1 MKILF
6 AAAAAVAFLPAAA
19 LAQSSSA
26 STAAPA
32 TNATGAYGT
41 LGYLGTST
49 QGVDLGAIQGRLGYR
64 FLPWLGIEGEG
75 AFGIK
80 DDKSSQ
86 TVGGVTVD
94 TKVKLRDQEAIYGVG
109 FLPLSDQ
116 FELFGRVGYGHEG
129 AKVSASSASGTT
141 PVTLTQK
148 VAGDSWNFGG
158 GGQWFFDDKNGVRAD
173 YTREE
178 FTPRGAG
185 HADTWAVSFVRKF

>member
-6 AAAAAVAFLPAAA
+6 AAAAAVALLPAAA
-19 LAQSSSA
+19 LAQ
-26 STAAPA
+26 TAATPA
-32 TNATGAYGT
+32 TNTTGFYGT

-64 FLPWLGIEGEG
+64 VLPWLGIEGEG
-75 AFGIK
+75 AFGVK
-80 DDKSSQ
+80 DDKSTQ
-86 TVGGVTVD
+86 TIGGVNVD

-109 FLPLSDQ
+109 FLPLSES

-129 AKVSASSASGTT
+129 ARVSASSSSGTT
-141 PVTLTQK
+141 PVSVTEK

-173 YTREE
+173 YTRYE

-185 HADTWAVSFVRKF
+185 HADTWALSYVRKF